1 MNPWLT
7 KGKHEHSEKLQDL
20 KCQGKGTIL
29 PSQNIMSALY
39 GRLFQPFS
47 SMTSYT
53 LEVRRQKTTTTKTLH
68 YLHFPEFPAASMST
82 CAPAS
87 DEQIHNDSDKN
98 IKMCRLGDSSESIV
112 AEALVF
118 PQHHQWTLQG
128 SVSPSGGLAVLVST
142 LAALSTQ
149 AGTCPAA
156 TVLLW
161 KLLLEVHFVPVPAVL
176 LTVLKSP

>member
-20 KCQGKGTIL
+20 KCQGKGTS
-29 PSQNIMSALY
+29 PPSSQNKMSALY

-53 LEVRRQKTTTTKTLH
+53 LEVRRQKTTTKTLH
-68 YLHFPEFPAASMST
+68 YQHFPEFPAASMST

-98 IKMCRLGDSSESIV
+98 KDV
-112 AEALVF
+112 
-118 PQHHQWTLQG
+118 
-128 SVSPSGGLAVLVST
+128 
-142 LAALSTQ
+142 Q
-149 AGTCPAA
+149 AGRLFRKYSGRGPCFSAA
-156 TVLLW
+156 PSVDTPGFSQSIRRVGS
-161 KLLLEVHFVPVPAVL
+161 FG
-176 LTVLKSP
+176 